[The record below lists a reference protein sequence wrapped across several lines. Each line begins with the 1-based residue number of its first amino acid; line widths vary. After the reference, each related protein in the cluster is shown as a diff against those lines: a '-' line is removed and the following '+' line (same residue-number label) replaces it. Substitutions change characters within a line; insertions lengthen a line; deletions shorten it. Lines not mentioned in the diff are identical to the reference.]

1 MITTTHLTAR
11 YAETDQMQVIHHAV
25 YPVWY
30 EVARTEFIR
39 KAGMP
44 YSEMEKQG
52 VMTPLTDLICKY
64 TRTCA
69 YEDEITIETKLS
81 KLTPTRL
88 AFQYTLY
95 KNGEDAP
102 FHTGE
107 THHGWVD
114 SSTFRPINMKKR
126 FPDIYERMLTTIEP
140 DTVTK

>member
-30 EVARTEFIR
+30 EVPRTEFIR

-81 KLTPTRL
+81 KLTPSRL

-95 KNGEDAP
+95 KNGEDTP